1 MLKEITFFC
10 LLMGLSIAGCSSGE
24 DQFVYSG
31 FTDSNLSLDGG
42 ARIMPSGLIELTD
55 SMVRQ
60 KGHAFHPSPVLF
72 HKSGTV
78 QSFSISFVFAILSI
92 YPESGHG
99 LAFFIA
105 PNKNFSAAF
114 PTQYLGLFNDHTNGD
129 PNSYIFAIELDTVQN
144 YDLHDI
150 NDNHVGININSVRS
164 MQSYEAGYYDDKSG
178 IFLNLTLNSHKAM
191 QVWVDYN
198 RETTQ
203 INVTMAPLNI
213 AKPVRPLLSTT
224 YNLSTVITN
233 LAYMGFSSSTGTVTG
248 EHYLLAWSFGI
259 NSPAPPIEITKL
271 PELPHL
277 GQKAQSKTLKI
288 TLPVVI
294 MVVLLGAC
302 IITFVLVR
310 RNLRYAELREDWEVE
325 YGPHRLSY
333 KDLFDA
339 TEGFG
344 DKNLLGTGGFGMVYK
359 GVLPVS
365 RLDVAVKRVSHDS
378 KQGIKEF
385 IAEIVSIGH
394 LQHRNLVRLLG
405 YCRRKGELLL
415 VYDYMPNGSLDKY
428 LYGKDGKTTLDWTK
442 RFQIIK
448 GVASGLLYLH
458 EECEKV
464 IIHRD
469 IKASNVLLD
478 DETNGRIGDFGL
490 ARLYDHGTIP
500 EATHVVGTIGYLAPE
515 LARTGKATPLTDVFA
530 FGVFILEVICGQR
543 PIKLNTEDRQLMLV
557 DWVLEH
563 WHNGSLADT
572 VDIKLQGEY
581 DIDEACLALKLGL
594 LCSHP
599 FTNARPNMRQA
610 MQYLN
615 KELPISEIT
624 PNLSFSMLALMQN
637 DDLNPY
643 IISQCPSEMGFGT
656 ISTISGG
663 R

>member
-1 MLKEITFFC
+1 
-10 LLMGLSIAGCSSGE
+10 
-24 DQFVYSG
+24 
-31 FTDSNLSLDGG
+31 
-42 ARIMPSGLIELTD
+42 MPSGLIELID

-78 QSFSISFVFAILSI
+78 QSFSISFVFAILST
-92 YPESGHG
+92 YHESGHG

-114 PTQYLGLFNDHTNGD
+114 PTQYLGLFNDQTNSD
-129 PNSYIFAIELDTVQN
+129 PHSYIFAIELDTVQN

-178 IFLNLTLNSHKAM
+178 VFLNLTLNSHKAM
-191 QVWVDYN
+191 HVWVDYN

-233 LAYMGFSSSTGTVTG
+233 LALTGQ
-248 EHYLLAWSFGI
+248 HYLLAWSFGI

-271 PELPHL
+271 PHL
-277 GQKAQSKTLKI
+277 GQKAQSKTVKI
-288 TLPVVI
+288 TLP
-294 MVVLLGAC
+294 
-302 IITFVLVR
+302 
-310 RNLRYAELREDWEVE
+310 YAELREDWEVE

-333 KDLFDA
+333 KDLFDV
-339 TEGFG
+339 TEGFR
-344 DKNLLGTGGFGMVYK
+344 DKNLLGTGGFGIVYK

-365 RLDVAVKRVSHDS
+365 RLDVAVKR
-378 KQGIKEF
+378 EF
-385 IAEIVSIGH
+385 IAETISIGH
-394 LQHRNLVRLLG
+394 LQHRNLVPLLG

-478 DETNGRIGDFGL
+478 DGTNGRIGDFGL
-490 ARLYDHGTIP
+490 ARLYDHGIIP

-530 FGVFILEVICGQR
+530 FGVFILEVIY
-543 PIKLNTEDRQLMLV
+543 
-557 DWVLEH
+557 
-563 WHNGSLADT
+563 T

-599 FTNARPNMRQA
+599 H
-610 MQYLN
+610 LN
-615 KELPISEIT
+615 KEMLISELM

-643 IISQCPSEMGFGT
+643 IRSQCPSEMGFGT
-656 ISTISGG
+656 VSTISGG